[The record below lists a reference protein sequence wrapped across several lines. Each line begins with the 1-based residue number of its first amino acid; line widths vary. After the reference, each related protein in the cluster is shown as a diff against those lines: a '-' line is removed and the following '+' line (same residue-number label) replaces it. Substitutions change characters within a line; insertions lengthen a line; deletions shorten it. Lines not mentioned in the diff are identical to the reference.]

1 MKRDYTHIST
11 EELLQ
16 DDFFISSIINPT
28 EETQIFWERRLA
40 DGNIDPEVFR
50 EARNIL
56 LLFSYTHLTLPTTSR
71 V

>member
-28 EETQIFWERRLA
+28 EETQIFWECQLA
-40 DGNIDPEVFR
+40 DGNIDPKSS
-50 EARNIL
+50 AKPAI
-56 LLFSYTHLTLPTTSR
+56 SCSP
-71 V
+71 